1 MTEAELGMQFGVLQ
15 PTVSK
20 VLRHMIPRVVQK
32 LKNHPLARVKFPDEE
47 EMQRYAALITTREP
61 TAERVIGFL
70 DGVSIPI
77 KCSFEDNQRYHSFY
91 HGYTAVNNV
100 FLFSPEGTII
110 YAAINFPGT
119 CGLTIPFS
127 HPIHGIL

>member
-1 MTEAELGMQFGVLQ
+1 MTEVELGMQFGVLQ

-20 VLRHMIPRVVQK
+20 VLRHMLPRVVDK
-32 LKNHPLARVKFPDEE
+32 LRNHPLACIKFPDEE
-47 EMQRYAALITTREP
+47 DMQRYSAMIRAREP
-61 TAERVIGFL
+61 LADNVIGFL

-100 FLFSPEGTII
+100 LLFSPEGTII
-110 YAAINFPGT
+110 YAAFNFPGNNNVYY
-119 CGLTIPFS
+119 GFDVSLA
-127 HPIHGIL
+127 